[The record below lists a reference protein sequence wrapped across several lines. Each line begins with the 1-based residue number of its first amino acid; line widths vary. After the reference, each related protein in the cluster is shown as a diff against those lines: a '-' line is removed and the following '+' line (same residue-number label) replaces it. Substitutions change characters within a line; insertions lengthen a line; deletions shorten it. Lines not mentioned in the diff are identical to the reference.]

1 MMQSNTPKP
10 PILQYSQLECS
21 SLLRKLGVSSQGLS
35 CDQVKQQR
43 KRFGENVLQRKKH
56 VLPSLLFRAFFTPFS
71 IVLLVL
77 TVISFVTDVLLV
89 SNFSR
94 SFTAPVIMFSM
105 LLAGG
110 GLRLTQELQAKRIS
124 EQLVWPA
131 AEFPSGVTDNGKK
144 SVRRNLSWE
153 IWCVCIPAIV
163 FRRTYVSSPQA
174 PSLSLSRLSQGKAV

>member
-124 EQLVWPA
+124 EQLA
-131 AEFPSGVTDNGKK
+131 GLARSRI
-144 SVRRNLSWE
+144 SVRRDGQMLGF
-153 IWCVCIPAIV
+153 VPLPLAFFAYMLPCILLYMLLA
-163 FRRTYVSSPQA
+163 T
-174 PSLSLSRLSQGKAV
+174 GMKKAYIRHYGELL